1 MRILRI
7 NKKIIYPE
15 LCYKVYGLLFAV
27 HKSLRRYKS
36 EKQYM
41 DAFEKPLRDNGVNY
55 IREKP
60 LPPSFNGEMERRNI
74 PDFIIEGKIIID
86 FKNKDFITKDDYLQM
101 QRYLKSYHKKLG
113 LIVNFRQ
120 RHLYPK
126 RILNPDNKNS

>member
-15 LCYKVYGLLFAV
+15 LSYKICGLLFAV
-27 HKSLRRYKS
+27 HKSLGRYRS

-41 DAFEKPLRDNGVNY
+41 DAFEKLLIAEGVNY

-60 LPPSFNGEMERRNI
+60 LPPSFDGEKNRRNI
-74 PDFIIEGKIIID
+74 PDFIIEDKIIID
-86 FKNKDFITKDDYLQM
+86 FKNKDFITKDDYFQM
-101 QRYLKSYHKKLG
+101 QRYLKSYNKKLG

-120 RHLYPK
+120 KHLYPK
-126 RILNPDNKNS
+126 RVLNPTNNS